1 MIKFKVNGKPVS
13 IASSWDDLTMKQ
25 FLALSKPGNDT
36 HAVLSILTGIDVD
49 TFKKATIIGLEDVLI
64 ALNFSNT
71 PAKFDVLPEKIGPF
85 KLPINHKGQFN
96 IQFESLGQ
104 FEDMRSDM
112 KGVENT
118 LQLSERY
125 PKFCARYLQKIRDG
139 EYNPEKAEQMVEQV
153 LEMPAK
159 EVIVVGSFFY
169 LKLMSLLN
177 GTPSSSQSTPQNPK
191 KSKPGSK
198 SSNSNLGSTR
208 PSITSRRKSMS
219 RKK

>member
-1 MIKFKVNGKPVS
+1 MINFKVNGNPVS

-25 FLALSKPGNDT
+25 FLGLSKPGSDT
-36 HAVLSILTGIDVD
+36 HTVLSILTGIDVD
-49 TFKKATIIGLEDVLI
+49 TFKKATIIGLEEVLI
-64 ALNFSNT
+64 AINFINT
-71 PAKFDVLPEKIGPF
+71 PAKFDVLPDRIGPF

-104 FEDMRSDM
+104 FEDMRNDT
-112 KGVENT
+112 KGIENV

-139 EYNPEKAEQMVEQV
+139 EYNPEKAEQMVEEV
-153 LEMPAK
+153 LEMPAR

-169 LKLMSLLN
+169 LKLMSLSN
-177 GTPSSSQSTPQNPK
+177 GTQSNSPSTPQNQK
-191 KSKPGSK
+191 KSKPVSK
-198 SSNSNLGSTR
+198 SSKKTSVSTR
-208 PSITSRRKSMS
+208 PSTTYRSRSTS